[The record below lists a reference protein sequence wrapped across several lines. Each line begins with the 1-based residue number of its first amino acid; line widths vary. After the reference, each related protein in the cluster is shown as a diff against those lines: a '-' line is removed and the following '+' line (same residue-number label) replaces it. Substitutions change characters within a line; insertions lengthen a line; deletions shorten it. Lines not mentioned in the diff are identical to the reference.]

1 MQEKK
6 IDELRRSYPEVDRA
20 YWFAIRAHR
29 GQKRKDGVTPY
40 IQHPIE
46 VAELVS
52 GMSNAGSVI
61 VAALLHDVVEDT
73 SFKLN
78 DIARM
83 FGIYVA
89 DLVGDETENKRK
101 DKPASDTWRL
111 RKEEAIE
118 KIAGAGKE
126 AKMISLADKLSN
138 LRSMWKDYQV
148 IGDDIWVRFNQKDKR
163 EQGWYYRSMRD
174 QYIGLKATDAWKEYA
189 QLIENLFGPDR
200 VGALAAKEEIAASCR
215 QCNGSQ
221 NQVLMAEKV
230 AVTVEN

>member
-1 MQEKK
+1 MQAKK
-6 IDELRRSYPEVDRA
+6 SMDELRRSYPEVDRA

-29 GQKRKDGVTPY
+29 GQKRKDGITPF

-46 VAELVS
+46 VAEIVS
-52 GMSNAGSVI
+52 TMSSAPSVI

-73 SFKLN
+73 PFKLN

-89 DLVGDETENKRK
+89 DLVGDESENKRRE
-101 DKPASDTWRL
+101 KPACETWRL

-138 LRSMWKDYQV
+138 LGSIWKDYQDV
-148 IGDDIWVRFNQKDKR
+148 GDEVWTRFNVQEKK
-163 EQGWYYRSMRD
+163 EHAWYYRSMRD
-174 QYIGLKATDAWKEYA
+174 QYIGLKGTDVWIEYA
-189 QLIENLFGPDR
+189 DLIEKIFGPDR
-200 VGALAAKEEIAASCR
+200 ATPVSEIQVG
-215 QCNGSQ
+215 
-221 NQVLMAEKV
+221 
-230 AVTVEN
+230 